1 MLASNSPYI
10 DIEQDWSSINFGTI
24 VTGQTIA
31 GSTPFVVSIEQG
43 IPDGVELGLQVEFT
57 DGAGN
62 SFSGHLDIKVSG
74 NDLSAYDVDVIGSA
88 SDVLTPGH
96 LM

>member
-1 MLASNSPYI
+1 MQATLLLLSL
-10 DIEQDWSSINFGTI
+10 
-24 VTGQTIA
+24 
-31 GSTPFVVSIEQG
+31 EQG

-62 SFSGHLDIKVSG
+62 SFSGYLDIKVSG

-88 SDVLTPGH
+88 SDVLTPGQSSYVKNRVAE
-96 LM
+96 